1 MEVKV
6 NALLPVGYQLVNSHT
21 IGDDDVYTIEQVVD
35 GHPLW
40 PGQPVPRGAK
50 REPVLGKGGFG
61 ITYLASRQ
69 IKIGAHDTHKIY
81 YAIKEYFVS
90 DHCWRQD
97 GKAMVSFNP
106 SSPEAKEGMKE
117 FKSEAERLKTLCGK
131 NSGIVKVH
139 DVFEANGT
147 AYYVMEYLNGG
158 SLRDRVKELHP
169 DVMSE
174 EQVKTLMLPVLHT
187 VQKLHAEK
195 LLHCDIKPENI
206 MLQIAS
212 NGQES
217 PVLIDFGETMH
228 FNKSGL
234 PTTTRRV
241 SGGTI
246 GYMPIEQS
254 NGIRKFDPRYD
265 IYALGATMYHLL
277 VGKRPVD
284 AFDMTADILE
294 RDLPPTISP
303 RFRNAIKHAMAKL
316 PEDRTPTIE
325 DFIREI
331 GDVYVDPDAPLV
343 PGYLMHHGAY
353 DYRVVKMERRTP
365 EYIVYRVIRFPHNSK
380 TESTIHTEA
389 FPYVLYEFF
398 EQGVAK
404 RQEENE
410 VTDVS
415 RSSEAYVNFL
425 HLNSLNKSKSG
436 YAAFEANGTEYFVHM
451 RELTPPWYTR
461 AQKQLTDVL
470 SVLPYR
476 QMGYAFGIAACAAL
490 LYFSWPSIQSSISS
504 WSQTKPDS
512 VRDTVVAPPLPE
524 PIAAVENYDFDAI
537 ARIKNLKVNSVVK
550 KLGMYNYKYTGEVTP
565 DTIPNGR
572 GIAVFA
578 DGSKYEGHFVKGV
591 PQDDNAT
598 YYNAKDRSVFEGK
611 ISDFLYVEGELT
623 LHDNQVFVGK
633 FKDGSPD
640 NDNGKW
646 YGPEA
651 AKADYALK
659 MAGR

>member
-1 MEVKV
+1 MELKE
-6 NALLPVGYQLVNSHT
+6 NALPVGYQLVNKHT
-21 IGDDDVYTIEQVVD
+21 IGEDDVYTIEQVVD

-40 PGQPVPRGAK
+40 PGQPVPRDAK

-69 IKIGAHDTHKIY
+69 IKISAYDTHKVY
-81 YAIKEYFVS
+81 YAIKEYFFD
-90 DHCWRQD
+90 DHCSRHE
-97 GKAMVSFNP
+97 ATVSFNT
-106 SSPEAKEGMKE
+106 SEAQEGMKE
-117 FKSEAERLKTLCGK
+117 FKDEAERLKTLCGK
-131 NSGIVKVH
+131 NPGIVKVH

-158 SLRDRVKELHP
+158 SLRERVKELHP

-187 VQKLHAEK
+187 VKKLHAEK

-206 MLQIAS
+206 MLQIAD

-228 FNKSGL
+228 FNKNGL
-234 PTTTRRV
+234 PTTHRKV

-294 RDLPPTISP
+294 RDLPTTISP
-303 RFRNAIKHAMAKL
+303 RFRKAIKHAMAKL
-316 PEDRTPTIE
+316 AENRTPTID

-331 GDVYVDPDAPLV
+331 GAVRIDPDAPLV
-343 PGYLMHHGAY
+343 PGYLIHHGTY
-353 DYRVVKMERRTP
+353 DYRVIKMERRTP
-365 EYIVYRVIRFPHNSK
+365 EYIVYRAIRSPHTSK
-380 TESTIHTEA
+380 TEATVHTEA

-404 RQEENE
+404 RQEENA
-410 VTDVS
+410 VADVE
-415 RSSEAYVNFL
+415 RSTEAYVNFL
-425 HLNSLNKSKSG
+425 RLNSQSKSKIG

-451 RELTPPWYTR
+451 RELPRTSW
-461 AQKQLTDVL
+461 QKLQDTL
-470 SVLPYR
+470 SGLPFR
-476 QMGYAFGIAACAAL
+476 QMGYAFGIAACAML
-490 LYFSWPSIQSSISS
+490 GYWILPKSCGSENGGGQVPGDSILQ
-504 WSQTKPDS
+504 
-512 VRDTVVAPPLPE
+512 DTIVTPPAPT
-524 PIAAVENYDFDAI
+524 ITTVQDYDFDVI
-537 ARIKNLKVNSVVK
+537 AKVKGFK
-550 KLGMYNYKYTGEVTP
+550 KSDAVESLGMYHYKYTGEVTP

-572 GIAVFA
+572 GVAIFA
-578 DGSKYEGHFVKGV
+578 NGGKYEGRFVNGV
-591 PQDDNAT
+591 AQDDSAT
-598 YYNAKDRSVFEGK
+598 YHYANGDVFEGK
-611 ISDFLYVEGELT
+611 VRDFLFVEGKLT
-623 LHDNQVFVGK
+623 LHDGQFFVGK
-633 FKDGSPD
+633 FKDGAPD
-640 NDNGKW
+640 NDNGNW
-646 YGPEA
+646 N
-651 AKADYALK
+651 
-659 MAGR
+659 